1 MENKISLTDFLESYK
16 NKFTTQTMTEQE
28 FKEVPDVVYS
38 RAKREGSK
46 YFLHFNQGILTLT
59 DLEFNSLPISRFI
72 RNEFQRI
79 FTPLFILLENRVIE
93 VLISE
98 SSAIQLTFQD
108 IFNLNQL
115 EPFDTAKIRFNVLQ
129 KLFRETQRSDF
140 FYFNLPSIQ
149 FASLFLEKMELD
161 PTEKEKDLFLFNSPF
176 PVKIV

>member
-16 NKFTTQTMTEQE
+16 TQFTPQTMSIKE

-46 YFLHFNQGILTLT
+46 YFLQFNQGILTLT
-59 DLEFNSLPISRFI
+59 DLEFNLLPISRFI

-93 VLISE
+93 VLINE
-98 SSAIQLTFQD
+98 SNTIQLTFQD
-108 IFNLNQL
+108 IFNLNQTN
-115 EPFDTAKIRFNVLQ
+115 PFDTAKIRFNVLQ
-129 KLFRETQRSDF
+129 KLFRETSRSDF

-149 FASLFLEKMELD
+149 FASLFLEKMESD
-161 PTEKEKDLFLFNSPF
+161 QKEQDLFLFNSPF